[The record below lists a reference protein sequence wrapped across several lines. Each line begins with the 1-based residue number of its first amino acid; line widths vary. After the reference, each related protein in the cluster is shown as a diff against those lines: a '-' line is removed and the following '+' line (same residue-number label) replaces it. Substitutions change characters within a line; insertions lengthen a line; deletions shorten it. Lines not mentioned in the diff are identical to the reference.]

1 MEIHDVTRKAI
12 NETADLITEKGHNPY
27 IQEKIWKNIFQKN
40 IKNLNLKKYKVDID
54 VKHI

>member
-27 IQEKIWKNIFQKN
+27 I
-40 IKNLNLKKYKVDID
+40 
-54 VKHI
+54 